1 MTQESYFLIATES
14 RVPISIAIILALGVG
29 GQWLANRLRI
39 PGVLLLLISGIL
51 VGPVFNIIR
60 PSEDF
65 GEGVLFPVV
74 SLAVGLLLYEGGL
87 GLKIDR
93 LTAGR
98 SVVLRLVTV
107 GAFVTWLIGWGATA
121 LLFDSVSTSSAALI
135 GAILVV
141 SGPTVV

>member
-1 MTQESYFLIATES
+1 MPWMTQESYFLIATES

-74 SLAVGLLLYEGGL
+74 SLAVGLLLYAVSYTH
-87 GLKIDR
+87 
-93 LTAGR
+93 LT
-98 SVVLRLVTV
+98 LPTILLV
-107 GAFVTWLIGWGATA
+107 
-121 LLFDSVSTSSAALI
+121 
-135 GAILVV
+135 
-141 SGPTVV
+141 